1 MLLGCSSAAVLTSH
15 TASLAPW
22 VLAPIPPITQEMELT
37 MKTTSNWRSSPD
49 MRRIGLSALIAGTS
63 FLMAACA
70 STPAPTEQMAVSGA
84 AVTRAAGAGGTEMA
98 PAEMQTARE
107 KLDRAKLA
115 MSKEDYDT
123 ARNLAEEAQ
132 VDAQLAEAKAR
143 SGKARKAADELQE
156 GIRVLREELNRKTK

>member
-1 MLLGCSSAAVLTSH
+1 
-15 TASLAPW
+15 
-22 VLAPIPPITQEMELT
+22 
-37 MKTTSNWRSSPD
+37 
-49 MRRIGLSALIAGTS
+49 
-63 FLMAACA
+63 
-70 STPAPTEQMAVSGA
+70 
-84 AVTRAAGAGGTEMA
+84 
-98 PAEMQTARE
+98 MQTARE